1 MQRIAFGEGARNMI
15 LAAYK
20 VYKEEDISPEEL
32 ESMTIVNPAF
42 VQAKRLGVSTRGIP
56 QSLEL
61 FERADGLIYVPRNL
75 EVNSTDTEV
84 DDMRIEAQAPDMNV
98 ICLSMLSPTFEH
110 EQGPAVKAL
119 ANTIDGILVAGC
131 GSGKTVV
138 ALRAAACLKQKTLVL
153 VHTEL
158 LLDQWVKAIRMFLM
172 EEAGIIQGSVCDF
185 NGRNIVVGMVQSLA
199 ENADRYP
206 SELYSY
212 FGLVISDE
220 VHRLSAPTWSKV
232 ITRFPAKRRWGLTAT
247 VNRPDGLEVVFQSH
261 IGNVVHEMQRKGPDV
276 TVYGVVTPIQV
287 NLDKMENRYTHKV
300 SFPKLITALT
310 RDPER
315 NKAILRLLKRAVES
329 GRKVMVLSD
338 RVAHLKLLRASFD
351 KQISEVATATITGKV
366 KFDDRVEARNA
377 QVIFATTQIARE
389 ALDIPE
395 LDTLFM
401 VTPTGSEITAQQAP
415 GRIARACDDKKDP
428 MVMDFVDHRIPIC
441 VALFNRRAKVYRK
454 LGYEVKTVNLDADY
468 SQQSYFDRR

>member
-1 MQRIAFGEGARNMI
+1 MI

-20 VYKEEDISPEEL
+20 VYKEEDISSEEL
-32 ESMTIVNPAF
+32 EFLTIANPAF
-42 VQAKRLGVSTRGIP
+42 MQAKRLGVSTRGIP
-56 QSLEL
+56 QGLEL

-75 EVNSTDTEV
+75 EVDSRDTEV
-84 DDMRIEAQAPDMNV
+84 IDKRVEAPASSMNV
-98 ICLSMLSPTFEH
+98 IASSMLNPVFEE
-110 EQGPAVKAL
+110 EQAPAVEAL
-119 ANTIDGILVAGC
+119 TNTIDGILVAGC
-131 GSGKTVV
+131 GSGKTII
-138 ALRAAACLKQKTLVL
+138 ALRAMAELKQRTMVL

-158 LLDQWVKAIRMFLM
+158 LLDQWVKAIGAFLM
-172 EEAGIIQGSVCDF
+172 EEAGIVQGQVCDF
-185 NGRNIVVGMVQSLA
+185 KGRNIVVGMVQSLA

-206 SELYSY
+206 PELYEY

-261 IGNVVHEMQRKGPDV
+261 IGNVVYEMQRKGPDV
-276 TVYGVVTPIQV
+276 TVYGVMTPIQV
-287 NLDKMENRYTHKV
+287 DLEKMENRYTKKV
-300 SFPKLITALT
+300 SFPKLISALT
-310 RDPER
+310 QDPER
-315 NKAILRLLKRAVES
+315 NRAILRLLKRAVES

-338 RVAHLKLLRASFD
+338 RVAHLKILRASFD
-351 KQISEVATATITGKV
+351 KQLPGVTTATITGNV
-366 KFDDRVEARNA
+366 KFDDRVEARNT

-415 GRIARACDDKKDP
+415 GRIARAYDDKKDP
-428 MVMDFVDHRIPIC
+428 VVMDFIDHRIPIC
-441 VALFNRRAKVYRK
+441 AALFNRRARVYEK
-454 LGYEVKTVNLDADY
+454 LGYEVKMVNLDADY
-468 SQQSYFDRR
+468 SQQSYFDRRRQG